1 MLEKYCVAICQMDS
15 QDNKEHNLAQAV
27 KMIQES
33 AEKGARL
40 AVFPENMNYMG
51 RGYRKQAE
59 VIPGRTS
66 EILCDAAKKYEMWVV
81 SGSIPEVDTSGNP
94 KNTVMLISPEGKI
107 CCKYSKI
114 HMFDVNVP
122 GGQSYQESKYNTAG
136 KELIVYDTELGS
148 LGLAICYDL
157 RFGEMF
163 RLMTLA
169 GAKIICIPSSFT
181 ADTGK
186 KHWETLLRARAI
198 ENEVYIIAANQIGKK
213 VNMEAYGESMIVD
226 PWGNIIA
233 RSNKKIGV
241 TVAEVD
247 LKYLETVRSKMPV
260 LSNRRTDVYQ
270 LQTITKQNETF

>member
-1 MLEKYCVAICQMDS
+1 MLEKYRVTICQMDS

-59 VIPGRTS
+59 VIPGMTS

-136 KELIVYDTELGS
+136 NELIVYDTELGS

-169 GAKIICIPSSFT
+169 GAQAICIPSSFT

-186 KHWETLLRARAI
+186 DHWETLLRARAI

-233 RSNKKIGV
+233 RSNKKTGV
-241 TVAEVD
+241 TVGEID
-247 LKYLETVRSKMPV
+247 LRYLETVRSKMPV